1 MTTETDLPELVGTL
15 ANLPLHTQETI
26 RAYGA
31 ACARTALQSPE
42 VQAMKKDADR
52 WRKASESWKV
62 FRVELY
68 PGAVM
73 GHVNGIPWYTLA
85 DQADAAMEKQP

>member
-42 VQAMKKDADR
+42 VLRLREDAERYRMLRRGQCWSVIDGIGC
-52 WRKASESWKV
+52 
-62 FRVELY
+62 ELR
-68 PGAVM
+68 AD
-73 GHVNGIPWYTLA
+73 TLDA
-85 DQADAAMEKQP
+85 RIDAAMEKQL